1 MEIWLKQDKIS
12 YRFPVIP
19 SGYEVESTQ
28 NNTTV
33 IINAIGE
40 VNLLGKRNLRTVPLS
55 SFFPKRNYYFCQYS
69 NFPSPKESV
78 KLIESM
84 KQNGVLRLTITGTTV
99 NMKCTIE
106 RFTYGEEDGTGD
118 INFTLE
124 FKEYRRPVVTSKSK
138 QSSKDSKK
146 ITAVVTKRECKAV
159 SSKKYTVRE
168 HDTLCKIAKSQ
179 TGTSNNWRAIYN
191 QNKSVIGGNP
201 GKIFPGQVLT
211 INV

>member
-19 SGYEVESTQ
+19 SGYEVESAQ

-33 IINAIGE
+33 IVNSFGE

-55 SFFPKRNYYFCQYS
+55 SFFPKKKYYFCQYS
-69 NFPSPKESV
+69 DFPSPKESV

-84 KQNGVLRLTITGTTV
+84 KQNGVLRLTMTGTPI

-106 RFTYGEEDGTGD
+106 SFTYGEEDGTGD
-118 INFTLE
+118 IQFTLE
-124 FKEYRRPVVTSKSK
+124 FKEYRKPAITSTKSK
-138 QSSKDSKK
+138 NSKDGKK
-146 ITAVVTKRECKAV
+146 VYATVTKRESKNV
-159 SSKKYTVRE
+159 SSKKYTVRA
-168 HDTLCKIAKSQ
+168 HDTLCKIAKNQ

-191 QNKSVIGGNP
+191 QNKSVIGGDP
-201 GKIFPGQVLT
+201 RKIYPGQVLT